1 MKSNFFEVLRPGI
14 NSTFQDLG
22 RENFYHIGLP
32 FSGAM
37 DNRNYLLSN
46 TLVNNKYEA
55 AIEFAYQGPLL
66 KYYGKSTVIAV
77 TGDVNFSITKKNKKL
92 INGEC
97 YKNYVLE
104 NEDEL
109 DIISTN
115 KSVYGYLSV
124 SGGFVLEKILNSYS
138 TFSRAKIGPFKGEK
152 LFVNQ
157 KILINKTSDFKAQK
171 KIKYVNT
178 KIEYIRIIKA
188 TNFDFFSKKAVENF
202 LNKEFIVT
210 KLTDRMGMRIKG
222 PIIENIKEKNIRSE
236 GIVKGT
242 IQIPPDGDPIIMLSD
257 HGTIGGYPKIGVVI
271 SADYD
276 KLVQLVPNTKIK
288 FKLVNLPEAEKIYE
302 IYRLETDNLI
312 NQIK

>member
-104 NEDEL
+104 NED
-109 DIISTN
+109 
-115 KSVYGYLSV
+115 
-124 SGGFVLEKILNSYS
+124 
-138 TFSRAKIGPFKGEK
+138 
-152 LFVNQ
+152 
-157 KILINKTSDFKAQK
+157 
-171 KIKYVNT
+171 
-178 KIEYIRIIKA
+178 
-188 TNFDFFSKKAVENF
+188 
-202 LNKEFIVT
+202 
-210 KLTDRMGMRIKG
+210 
-222 PIIENIKEKNIRSE
+222 
-236 GIVKGT
+236 
-242 IQIPPDGDPIIMLSD
+242 
-257 HGTIGGYPKIGVVI
+257 
-271 SADYD
+271 
-276 KLVQLVPNTKIK
+276 
-288 FKLVNLPEAEKIYE
+288 
-302 IYRLETDNLI
+302 
-312 NQIK
+312 

>member
-157 KILINKTSDFKAQK
+157 KGEIYIYEFPMN
-171 KIKYVNT
+171 
-178 KIEYIRIIKA
+178 EYFEA
-188 TNFDFFSKKAVENF
+188 TDSF
-202 LNKEFIVT
+202 LNISTLPFKQYVD
-210 KLTDRMGMRIKG
+210 LMLNR
-222 PIIENIKEKNIRSE
+222 
-236 GIVKGT
+236 T
-242 IQIPPDGDPIIMLSD
+242 I
-257 HGTIGGYPKIGVVI
+257 
-271 SADYD
+271 
-276 KLVQLVPNTKIK
+276 N
-288 FKLVNLPEAEKIYE
+288 
-302 IYRLETDNLI
+302 
-312 NQIK
+312 

>member
-115 KSVYGYLSV
+115 KSVYGLFISIRWLCIRKN
-124 SGGFVLEKILNSYS
+124 FEQLFNI
-138 TFSRAKIGPFKGEK
+138 FKSK
-152 LFVNQ
+152 NWTCL
-157 KILINKTSDFKAQK
+157 LYTSPSP
-171 KIKYVNT
+171 
-178 KIEYIRIIKA
+178 R
-188 TNFDFFSKKAVENF
+188 
-202 LNKEFIVT
+202 
-210 KLTDRMGMRIKG
+210 DR
-222 PIIENIKEKNIRSE
+222 
-236 GIVKGT
+236 
-242 IQIPPDGDPIIMLSD
+242 
-257 HGTIGGYPKIGVVI
+257 
-271 SADYD
+271 
-276 KLVQLVPNTKIK
+276 
-288 FKLVNLPEAEKIYE
+288 
-302 IYRLETDNLI
+302 
-312 NQIK
+312 

>member
-1 MKSNFFEVLRPGI
+1 MLILVL
-14 NSTFQDLG
+14 Q
-22 RENFYHIGLP
+22 
-32 FSGAM
+32 
-37 DNRNYLLSN
+37 
-46 TLVNNKYEA
+46 
-55 AIEFAYQGPLL
+55 
-66 KYYGKSTVIAV
+66 
-77 TGDVNFSITKKNKKL
+77 KKNKKL

-157 KILINKTSDFKAQK
+157 KILINKTSDFKTQK

-276 KLVQLVPNTKIK
+276 KLVQLVPNTKLK
-288 FKLVNLPEAEKIYE
+288 FKLVNLSEAEKIYE

>member
-1 MKSNFFEVLRPGI
+1 M
-14 NSTFQDLG
+14 
-22 RENFYHIGLP
+22 
-32 FSGAM
+32 
-37 DNRNYLLSN
+37 
-46 TLVNNKYEA
+46 
-55 AIEFAYQGPLL
+55 
-66 KYYGKSTVIAV
+66 
-77 TGDVNFSITKKNKKL
+77 
-92 INGEC
+92 
-97 YKNYVLE
+97 
-104 NEDEL
+104 
-109 DIISTN
+109 
-115 KSVYGYLSV
+115 
-124 SGGFVLEKILNSYS
+124 
-138 TFSRAKIGPFKGEK
+138 
-152 LFVNQ
+152 
-157 KILINKTSDFKAQK
+157 
-171 KIKYVNT
+171 
-178 KIEYIRIIKA
+178 
-188 TNFDFFSKKAVENF
+188 ENF

-242 IQIPPDGDPIIMLSD
+242 IQIPPDGNPIIMLSD

>member
-66 KYYGKSTVIAV
+66 KFYGKSTVIAV
-77 TGDVNFSITKKNKKL
+77 TGDVNFSIIKKDKKI

-104 NEDEL
+104 NEDEI

-138 TFSRAKIGPFKGEK
+138 TFLRAKVGPFKGEK
-152 LFVNQ
+152 LFLNQ
-157 KILINKTSDFKAQK
+157 KILINKTSDFKTPK
-171 KIKYVNT
+171 KIKYINI

-288 FKLVNLPEAEKIYE
+288 FKLVNLSEAEKIYE

>member
-1 MKSNFFEVLRPGI
+1 MQSNFFEVLRPGI
-14 NSTFQDLG
+14 NSTFQDFG

-46 TLVNNKYEA
+46 TLVNNQYEA

-138 TFSRAKIGPFKGEK
+138 TFSRAKVGPFKGEK
-152 LFVNQ
+152 LFITPLPFVVPSN
-157 KILINKTSDFKAQK
+157 DYME
-171 KIKYVNT
+171 IK
-178 KIEYIRIIKA
+178 
-188 TNFDFFSKKAVENF
+188 D
-202 LNKEFIVT
+202 
-210 KLTDRMGMRIKG
+210 
-222 PIIENIKEKNIRSE
+222 
-236 GIVKGT
+236 
-242 IQIPPDGDPIIMLSD
+242 IIMFIES
-257 HGTIGGYPKIGVVI
+257 
-271 SADYD
+271 
-276 KLVQLVPNTKIK
+276 
-288 FKLVNLPEAEKIYE
+288 NLKRGIASY
-302 IYRLETDNLI
+302 N
-312 NQIK
+312 NG

>member
-109 DIISTN
+109 DIISTTTTT
-115 KSVYGYLSV
+115 YHDITGLSV
-124 SGGFVLEKILNSYS
+124 DITPAS
-138 TFSRAKIGPFKGEK
+138 TSSKF
-152 LFVNQ
+152 LC
-157 KILINKTSDFKAQK
+157 
-171 KIKYVNT
+171 
-178 KIEYIRIIKA
+178 
-188 TNFDFFSKKAVENF
+188 FF
-202 LNKEFIVT
+202 
-210 KLTDRMGMRIKG
+210 
-222 PIIENIKEKNIRSE
+222 
-236 GIVKGT
+236 
-242 IQIPPDGDPIIMLSD
+242 
-257 HGTIGGYPKIGVVI
+257 IGVGTATI
-271 SADYD
+271 
-276 KLVQLVPNTKIK
+276 
-288 FKLVNLPEAEKIYE
+288 
-302 IYRLETDNLI
+302 
-312 NQIK
+312 